1 MSKKNQFVT
10 LIKIF
15 SLILILI
22 TSMNAQ
28 QKYSSR
34 DEIPE
39 KYKWNFNDIYT
50 SWDEWQ
56 KGFNDLEKM
65 MDEVASLKGTLSK
78 SPENLLSALKLQD
91 EMNILSYKVYRY
103 PQLMRDTDTR
113 DQEVSSKLQ
122 QVQILFSK
130 FGTATSWINPEL
142 LQIPWDTMKE
152 WISNPD
158 FAAYKFNLEDLFRQQ
173 KHVLD
178 EDKETIL
185 SYFSQA
191 NSSPGNIYTEISTTD
206 IKFPTVKLSTGEEI
220 KMTSGNYSLTLA
232 TNENQEDR
240 KLAFESHYNVYKEYE
255 NTYASIYTGVC
266 QRDWANAQARNY
278 TSSLHATLDGNNI
291 PVNVYENL
299 VSTVKANTEPLK
311 KYNLLRKKVLGLEKY
326 HTYDGSI
333 SLFES
338 DKTYDYEEA
347 SKMVIES
354 VAPLGKEY
362 QSKLEKALSGG
373 WLDVYETDGK
383 RSGAYSANVYGV
395 HPYMLLNYNGTL
407 RSVFT
412 LGHELGH
419 TIHTVLANEN
429 QPFSTASYTIFV
441 AEVASTFNEALLL
454 DYLMSKTDDPKV
466 RASLLKQAID
476 NLTGSFYFQSLLAD
490 FELQVHKLVEDGKP
504 VTAKVLNGIMEDLYN
519 AYYGDS
525 MEKDELIN
533 SVWAR
538 IPHMYRTPFYVYQ
551 YATCFASSA
560 QLYKSITTGTESEK
574 ESAKEKYLNLLKSG
588 GSDYP
593 MELLKTAGVDLS
605 KPETINAV
613 VEQMNDLV
621 SRLEEELKK
630 IK

>member
-1 MSKKNQFVT
+1 MV
-10 LIKIF
+10 
-15 SLILILI
+15 ILM
-22 TSMNAQ
+22 TSINAQ
-28 QKYSSR
+28 KKYSSR

-39 KYKWNFNDIYT
+39 QYKWNFNDIYS

-56 KGFNDLEKM
+56 AGYEKLGKL
-65 MDEVASLKGTLSK
+65 MDDVAALKGTLAN
-78 SPENLLSALKLQD
+78 SPESLLHALKLQD
-91 EMNILSYKVYRY
+91 ELNILSYRVYRY

-113 DQEVSSKLQ
+113 NQDVSSKLQ

-142 LQIPWDTMKE
+142 LKIPWDTMKE
-152 WISNPD
+152 WISTPE
-158 FAAYKFNLEDLFRQQ
+158 FAAYKYNLEDLFRQQ

-178 EDKETIL
+178 EDKETLL
-185 SYFSQA
+185 SYYSQS
-191 NSSPGNIYTEISTTD
+191 NSSPSSIYSEISTSD
-206 IKFPTVKLSTGEEI
+206 IKFPTVKLSNGEEL

-232 TNENQEDR
+232 TNENQDDR
-240 KLAFESHYNVYKEYE
+240 KLAFESHYETYKDYE
-255 NTYASIYTGVC
+255 NTYASIYNAVC
-266 QRDWANAQARNY
+266 QKDWANAQARNY
-278 TSSLHATLDGNNI
+278 SSCVEASLDGNNI
-291 PVNVYENL
+291 PVEVYKNL
-299 VSTVKANTEPLK
+299 VNTVKENTEPLK
-311 KYNLLRKKVLGLEKY
+311 KYNRLRKKVLGLEKY

-333 SLFES
+333 SLVES
-338 DKTYDYEEA
+338 NKTYDYETA
-347 SKMVIES
+347 SKWVLAS
-354 VAPLGKEY
+354 VAPLGEDY
-362 QSKLEKALSGG
+362 EAKLGKALSGG

-429 QPFSTASYTIFV
+429 QPFATASYTIFV

-454 DYLMSKTDDPKV
+454 DYLMGKTDDPKV
-466 RASLLKQAID
+466 RASLLMQAIG
-476 NLTGSFYFQSLLAD
+476 NLTGSFYFQTLLAD
-490 FELQVHKLVEDGKP
+490 FELQVHTMVEEGKP
-504 VTAKVLNGIMEDLYN
+504 VTAKVLNGIMDELFN

-525 MEKDELIN
+525 MEKDELLN

-560 QLYKSITTGTESEK
+560 QLYRSITNGSDEEK
-574 ESAKEKYLNLLKSG
+574 NTAKEKYLNMLKSG

-593 MELLKTAGVDLS
+593 MELLKNAGVDLT

-621 SRLEEELKK
+621 TKLEVELNK
-630 IK
+630 IEK